1 MKGRGEKAS
10 EQVNSKKNHC
20 HFVPSLSRYFW
31 AKTLFKL
38 YSAASPSLELYKK
51 NNSCL
56 PSLSGK
62 AHLRTLVTAQ
72 PNFTFCAG
80 SPLNFITSF
89 HLCNLCTVDLILNTA
104 CSTLCNNLM
113 SMLTGTACTLL
124 YFVFRALWLGHR
136 IGCSTVLLSDGYCTH
151 HGHITASCF
160 YSKP

>member
-124 YFVFRALWLGHR
+124 YFVFRALWSGHR
-136 IGCSTVLLSDGYCTH
+136 KGCSTVLLSDGYCTH
-151 HGHITASCF
+151 HGQITASCF

>member
-72 PNFTFCAG
+72 LNFTFCAG

-89 HLCNLCTVDLILNTA
+89 HLCNPCTVDLILNTA

-136 IGCSTVLLSDGYCTH
+136 KGCSTILLSDGYCTH